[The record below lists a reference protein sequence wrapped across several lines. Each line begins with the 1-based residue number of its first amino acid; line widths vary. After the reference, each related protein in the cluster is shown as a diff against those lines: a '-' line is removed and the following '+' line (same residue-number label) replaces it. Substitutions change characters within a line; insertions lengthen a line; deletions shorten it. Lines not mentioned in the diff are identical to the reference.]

1 MKRLSKDDILG
12 VEELSTEDV
21 EVPEWGGMGTLRELK
36 GSERDTF
43 EENSLDKNRN
53 VTMANMR
60 ARLVALSAVDEDGK
74 RMFSEKDAV
83 KLGSKSA
90 SALNRLFGVACRLSG
105 ITDDDVK
112 DLEKN

>member
-12 VEELSTEDV
+12 VEDLATEEV
-21 EVPEWGGMGTLRELK
+21 QVPEWGGIVALRELK
-36 GSERDTF
+36 GSERDSF
-43 EENSLDKNRN
+43 EEGSLDKNRN

-60 ARLVALSAVDEDGK
+60 ARLVALSAVDDEGQ
-74 RMFSEKDAV
+74 RIFSEKDAV

-90 SALNRLFGVACRLSG
+90 SALDRLFGVACRLSG